1 MGKKASVVVFFVTPA
16 LERQRQKDPWPPST
30 FTSASSG
37 PRKRSRRWGGGRI
50 KVGSTSAN
58 LLPQHVPTY
67 INAHAPAH
75 TQTHIHMNTWDQPFA
90 ILPATWLYPLPCFGP
105 FMANQYLISYEG
117 RRWTPSFSYQRTRP
131 ELYPCRKPH
140 SVAYPLEHHQR
151 EVLHSAPGTQQ

>member
-37 PRKRSRRWGGGRI
+37 LRKRSRGKKI

-58 LLPQHVPTY
+58 LLLRHAPTY

-75 TQTHIHMNTWDQPFA
+75 THEYPPWSSSLVCFTDDDLSNTK
-90 ILPATWLYPLPCFGP
+90 
-105 FMANQYLISYEG
+105 
-117 RRWTPSFSYQRTRP
+117 RRRMEPWGGGQMRQ
-131 ELYPCRKPH
+131 
-140 SVAYPLEHHQR
+140 EH
-151 EVLHSAPGTQQ
+151 P